1 MISRRDLGS
10 SCGASPSIT
19 ITIRSA
25 ARRDLVIPGPSFTGA
40 AFADAPHSATLDAMA
55 IAIALIPFAPGF
67 ADAGASGM
75 TRSRRAADRIVIVMD
90 GRAPHEL
97 PRSRRDIISCGGD
110 YMPGRS

>member
-1 MISRRDLGS
+1 MRTAQR
-10 SCGASPSIT
+10 
-19 ITIRSA
+19 
-25 ARRDLVIPGPSFTGA
+25 PSFTGA

-90 GRAPHEL
+90 GLAPHEL
-97 PRSRRDIISCGGD
+97 PRSRRDIISCGVK
-110 YMPGRS
+110 MQAWPEMNVELGRYYFRVLAALAEHYLRSSL